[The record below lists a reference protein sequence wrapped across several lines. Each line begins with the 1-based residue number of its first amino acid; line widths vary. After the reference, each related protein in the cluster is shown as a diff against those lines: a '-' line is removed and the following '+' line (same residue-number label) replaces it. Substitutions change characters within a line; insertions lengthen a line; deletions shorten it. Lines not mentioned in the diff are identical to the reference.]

1 MILTKML
8 PLHIDGVK
16 ELLDICFGES
26 AWSRESIRDQL
37 ENPVSYCAVAMDEE
51 RVIGYIAFERI
62 ADEGSLVE
70 LAVAPKYR
78 KKGIGRELTQLML
91 TSCSGM
97 RTVCLEV
104 RASNAPAIALYRAAG
119 FVPISTRRGY
129 YDNPREDAVI
139 MIYYVNKGVD
149 TR

>member
-8 PLHIDGVK
+8 PRHIDGVK
-16 ELLDICFGES
+16 RLLDACFGES
-26 AWSRESIRDQL
+26 AWSRESILSQL
-37 ENPVSYCAVAMDEE
+37 ENPVSYCAVALEEE

-70 LAVAPKYR
+70 LAVDPEHR
-78 KKGIGRELTQLML
+78 QQGIGRELVALML

-104 RASNAPAIALYRAAG
+104 RASNIPAINLYRAVG
-119 FVPISTRRGY
+119 FVPISTRRDY
-129 YDNPREDAVI
+129 YDSPREDAVI
-139 MIYYVNKGVD
+139 MIYQVKKED